1 MKKSTKAEMR
11 EWEVQSAMATLQR
24 AQEIRKDSKLMSDVK
39 KEAKKQAQRLM
50 TLGESTS
57 SPKKRTLSR
66 STSTN
71 KRKLKRK

>member
-39 KEAKKQAQRLM
+39 KEAKKQAERLM
-50 TLGESTS
+50 TLGGSMS
-57 SPKKRTLSR
+57 SPKKRTLSK

>member
-24 AQEIRKDSKLMSDVK
+24 AQEIRKDSKLMADVK
-39 KEAKKQAQRLM
+39 KEAKKQAERLM

-66 STSTN
+66 STRT